1 MLPLPTAAQTTVPCS
16 KQIKIEA
23 LLILFPLNHDFLE
36 ILVFLFFFLK
46 KNCIPNK
53 MSLSH
58 IFPLVK
64 SLFLLHHIFSFP
76 KLAGSLL

>member
-1 MLPLPTAAQTTVPCS
+1 MLPLPTAAQTTVPCG

-36 ILVFLFFFLK
+36 ILFFFFF
-46 KNCIPNK
+46 NRIPNK